1 MLEADGPLSYNGRMK
16 TQTPPFLVLLALAL
30 TMGCSWFALPT
41 AAPATTPPILPVT
54 STPTEAPAPTPQA
67 GTLDLRPTDQMRM
80 VYIPGGSFQMGGPD
94 GTAQPAHSVTLD
106 AFWIDQTEVTNSMY
120 RLCVEQGSCTPPS
133 DLAYY
138 DQGSLPVVYVT
149 WTQAR
154 SYCDWA
160 GGGTGEVHLP
170 SEAQWEYA
178 ARGTDGRAYP
188 WGDDWDCSKANA
200 GGTCGSDTFETLA
213 PVGSFPAGASPF
225 GVLDMTGNA
234 WEWVYDVHDAQY
246 YSAYP
251 TDQWPPNP
259 TGPTEADYNFH
270 VVRGGAW
277 KYNNPLYL
285 LAYVRVR
292 GGTENA
298 LPTTGFRCARS
309 ISQ

>member
-1 MLEADGPLSYNGRMK
+1 VLEAQDRFSYNGRMK
-16 TQTPPFLVLLALAL
+16 TQTIPLLMLLALAL
-30 TMGCSWFALPT
+30 TMGCSLFASPT
-41 AAPATTPPILPVT
+41 AAPATASPVALPT
-54 STPTEAPAPTPQA
+54 STLTEAPVPTPQA
-67 GTLDLRPTDQMRM
+67 GTLELRPTDQMEM
-80 VYIPGGSFQMGGPD
+80 IYIPGGSFEMGGPD
-94 GTAQPAHSVTLD
+94 GDAHLVHTVTLD
-106 AFWIDQTEVTNSMY
+106 AFWIDQTEVTNAMY
-120 RLCVEQGSCTPPS
+120 RLCAEQGSCTPPS
-133 DLAYY
+133 DLTYY

-154 SYCDWA
+154 DYCDWA

-188 WGDDWDCSKANA
+188 WGDEWDCSKANA

-234 WEWVYDVHDAQY
+234 WEWVYDIHDAQY

-251 TDQWPPNP
+251 SDQWPPNP
-259 TGPTEADYNFH
+259 TGPETGGDFH

-277 KYNNPLYL
+277 KYNNSLYL
-285 LAYVRVR
+285 LTYVRVR

-298 LPTTGFRCARS
+298 LPTTGFRCARDA
-309 ISQ
+309 SQ